1 MEAFEL
7 KSQPVS
13 ENEIRKN
20 TLMPASV
27 KFSDV
32 SRINSE
38 QLLIDDWLNIQING
52 EYQHTQ
58 VLSGWGNIRKPFWS
72 IFGWWRTTFIVF
84 HNFKF
89 KYYKDINSEEPIEIL
104 DLRKTEI
111 EVESVVTNRFRLII
125 NSERILDFKV
135 ESEDDRDMYVNG
147 IAQGI
152 LDVKQRH
159 MSIRKPGYKPYKNLI
174 TAKNFVKTCDTGDLL
189 LFKKKDIWLQLQSS
203 IALEDYDHVSMIYK
217 DNNKIYI
224 LEHPAN
230 MKKAKLTELYSSESG
245 IGTLFT
251 PFNLF

>member
-1 MEAFEL
+1 M
-7 KSQPVS
+7 
-13 ENEIRKN
+13 
-20 TLMPASV
+20 
-27 KFSDV
+27 
-32 SRINSE
+32 
-38 QLLIDDWLNIQING
+38 
-52 EYQHTQ
+52 
-58 VLSGWGNIRKPFWS
+58 
-72 IFGWWRTTFIVF
+72 F

-189 LFKKKDIWLQLQSS
+189 LFKKKDI
-203 IALEDYDHVSMIYK
+203 
-217 DNNKIYI
+217 
-224 LEHPAN
+224 
-230 MKKAKLTELYSSESG
+230 
-245 IGTLFT
+245 
-251 PFNLF
+251 